1 VIAVI
6 DEMYVVINCFRGG
19 DEVEVDEEVVLRRQK
34 QIDYGKNTLEY
45 KRYTEMIPKY
55 ALQIIISHPPV
66 VKMNKLILYS
76 SVFAIEKDVIPS
88 IIRTR
93 RTSSPST
100 VGDRGTCR
108 LKFGVDSSMSL
119 TLCLYLLISH
129 QALALGRGKINA
141 HIELDESFVFDVYK
155 FFDYLLTKQR
165 PEILFMPS

>member
-1 VIAVI
+1 
-6 DEMYVVINCFRGG
+6 M
-19 DEVEVDEEVVLRRQK
+19 EVDEEVVLRRQK

-55 ALQIIISHPPV
+55 ALQKIISCPLV

-76 SVFAIEKDVIPS
+76 SVFVKEKVVILS
-88 IIRTR
+88 ITRTR

-119 TLCLYLLISH
+119 TQCSYLLISR
-129 QALALGRGKINA
+129 QALALGRGKIST
-141 HIELDESFVFDVYK
+141 HIELDESFVFEVYK

-165 PEILFMPS
+165 PEIISVRSKFSSV